1 MIIPSSVTSIG
12 SSAFEGCSGLTFV
25 ELHCNT
31 IGEWFNENGT
41 IKEVV
46 LGDEVKSIG
55 GYAFSGCSGLTS
67 VTIPSSVTY
76 IGGDAFTG
84 TSIYHKAPY
93 GVFYIGNWAL
103 GYKGTI
109 NSGTEINIKEGTANL
124 AGYSLNNKNIS
135 CVILPST
142 MKYICSNAFNS
153 AIGTITITSDS
164 IVQIGNHS
172 FSSSNRLFVPTGTKS
187 AYQNAAYWKN
197 CTIYE
202 NTDVSQT
209 ENAVYIAPADVRLG
223 QEPVVEICLKNAEDA
238 AAYSFDVQFNGSV
251 VIDEDELS
259 ERHTNHTRTFT
270 NRGNGKYSFAVLS
283 STSDNLSGNDGAVRR
298 VRLRFTSDTP
308 ANVPVTISN
317 AVYSR
322 PDGTSVKMGNVE
334 TTINVHDFAKGDVN
348 GDGEVDIADAVCVVK
363 HVVGDNSVIFK
374 ERPADVNEDNGVD
387 IADAVS
393 IVNMIIGKK
402 SAAKLP
408 AAKFSMREPQ

>member
-1 MIIPSSVTSIG
+1 
-12 SSAFEGCSGLTFV
+12 
-25 ELHCNT
+25 
-31 IGEWFNENGT
+31 
-41 IKEVV
+41 
-46 LGDEVKSIG
+46 
-55 GYAFSGCSGLTS
+55 
-67 VTIPSSVTY
+67 
-76 IGGDAFTG
+76 
-84 TSIYHKAPY
+84 
-93 GVFYIGNWAL
+93 
-103 GYKGTI
+103 
-109 NSGTEINIKEGTANL
+109 
-124 AGYSLNNKNIS
+124 
-135 CVILPST
+135 